1 MKNNNWFNKLDKKK
15 VIKSFTLAWGLIL
28 IVVMT
33 ITNIGLN
40 EEFNFKKW
48 LGDTLIILGIIIFGM
63 FMGESVGEDAQK
75 ERVGG
80 LYQNALFDY
89 NDLWKK
95 IEDLLMYFIQFFGW
109 FAVQELFNKKVNY
122 LVMNNITQLNAK
134 KIIKYCAIAD
144 IEELVK
150 RPIEKL
156 DYETGETIRI
166 GKINEE
172 QVEAVKEVLL
182 GKIKLDASNPN
193 YYMSAYG
200 VSNNKS
206 VLEQGKHLD
215 EMIKFNKRASRGI
228 KLVFSIVVAVVFGL
242 LSVKEFM
249 SGDDIQAWMSL
260 VIRVTSLITSFLSGW
275 LSSVED
281 VKLKALQI
289 TNKVTVLQ
297 LFKNSY
303 DKKIFIPLNEEEVIA
318 QELEEIKA
326 EQRNDSVELSAETDN
341 VEREE
346 VTNE

>member
-1 MKNNNWFNKLDKKK
+1 MKKDNWFNKLDKKK

-75 ERVGG
+75 ERSGG

-134 KIIKYCAIAD
+134 KIIKYCAITD

-249 SGDDIQAWMSL
+249 SGDDIQAWMNL

-318 QELEEIKA
+318 QDLEEIKA